1 MANIF
6 PRWTNWLPIKIL
18 VCVAVVAASIVSGMA
33 YYFTPKY
40 TRVGYQP
47 TQPVEFDHSLHVNQ
61 LGMDCRYCHT
71 HVEKSSHSNVP
82 ATQTCMNCHTQIKAQ
97 SPKLEPVRQSWKSGQ
112 PVPWVRI
119 HKAPD
124 YVYFNHAVHVNR
136 GISCVACH
144 GHVNRM
150 QVVWHDKPHSMG
162 WCLECHRAPE
172 NHLRPLDQVTNM
184 DWEPPRGPPNGRW
197 ERSLCAT
204 GTSTLPLAVAGATD
218 ETNPPTSPGPRKR
231 SHLLAQSWRVQ

>member
-47 TQPVEFDHSLHVNQ
+47 TQPVAFDHSLHVNQ

-97 SPKLEPVRQSWKSGQ
+97 SPKLEPVRQAWKNGNLYQ
-112 PVPWVRI
+112 VDRI
-119 HKAPD
+119 
-124 YVYFNHAVHVNR
+124 
-136 GISCVACH
+136 S
-144 GHVNRM
+144 
-150 QVVWHDKPHSMG
+150 
-162 WCLECHRAPE
+162 
-172 NHLRPLDQVTNM
+172 
-184 DWEPPRGPPNGRW
+184 
-197 ERSLCAT
+197 
-204 GTSTLPLAVAGATD
+204 
-218 ETNPPTSPGPRKR
+218 
-231 SHLLAQSWRVQ
+231 

>member
-1 MANIF
+1 
-6 PRWTNWLPIKIL
+6 
-18 VCVAVVAASIVSGMA
+18 
-33 YYFTPKY
+33 
-40 TRVGYQP
+40 
-47 TQPVEFDHSLHVNQ
+47 
-61 LGMDCRYCHT
+61 MDCRYCHT

-97 SPKLEPVRQSWKSGQ
+97 SPKLEPVRQAWKNGQ

-124 YVYFNHAVHVNR
+124 YVYFNHAAHVNR
-136 GISCVACH
+136 GVSCVACH

-150 QVVWHDKPHSMG
+150 EVVWHDKPHSMG

-184 DWEPPRGPPNGRW
+184 DWEPP
-197 ERSLCAT
+197 A
-204 GTSTLPLAVAGATD
+204 GTTQRELGEKFVR
-218 ETNPPTSPGPRKR
+218 EWNVNPPVSCAGCHR
-231 SHLLAQSWRVQ
+231 

>member
-6 PRWTNWLPIKIL
+6 PRYTNWLPIKIL
-18 VCVAVVAASIVSGMA
+18 VCLAVVVASVVSGMA

-47 TQPVEFDHSLHVNQ
+47 TQPVAFDHSLHVNQ

-71 HVEKSSHSNVP
+71 GVEKSSHSNIP
-82 ATQTCMNCHTQIKAQ
+82 ATQTCMNCHTQIKSL
-97 SPKLEPVRQSWKSGQ
+97 SPKLAAVRESWKSGN

-136 GISCVACH
+136 GASCVACH
-144 GHVNRM
+144 GHVNHM
-150 QVVWHDKPHSMG
+150 EVVYHAKPHSMG

-172 NHLRPLDQVTNM
+172 NQLRPLDQITNL
-184 DWEPPRGPPNGRW
+184 DWEPP
-197 ERSLCAT
+197 A
-204 GTSTLPLAVAGATD
+204 GTTQREIGSKFVK
-218 ETNPPTSPGPRKR
+218 EWNVNPPVSCSGCHR
-231 SHLLAQSWRVQ
+231 

>member
-6 PRWTNWLPIKIL
+6 PRFSNWLPIKIL
-18 VCVAVVAASIVSGMA
+18 VCITIIAASVVSGMA

-47 TQPVEFDHSLHVNQ
+47 TQPVAFDHSLHVNQ

-71 HVEKSSHSNVP
+71 GVEKSSHSNVP
-82 ATQTCMNCHTQIKAQ
+82 STQTCMNCHTQIKSQ
-97 SPKLEPVRQSWKSGQ
+97 SPKLSAVRESWKTGN

-136 GISCVACH
+136 GVSCVACH
-144 GHVNRM
+144 GHVNPTA
-150 QVVWHDKPHSMG
+150 W
-162 WCLECHRAPE
+162 
-172 NHLRPLDQVTNM
+172 
-184 DWEPPRGPPNGRW
+184 
-197 ERSLCAT
+197 
-204 GTSTLPLAVAGATD
+204 AGAWNVTVLPKIIFARWIRSPIWIG
-218 ETNPPTSPGPRKR
+218 NP
-231 SHLLAQSWRVQ
+231 LRVQRNVN